1 MGWSRQNIPHRG
13 QDDTLLL
20 IIGLWILKVLGI
32 FLTSFAASL
41 GAPFWFDVLSRISP
55 VKKQV
60 ANNTKKN
67 PE

>member
-1 MGWSRQNIPHRG
+1 
-13 QDDTLLL
+13 LL